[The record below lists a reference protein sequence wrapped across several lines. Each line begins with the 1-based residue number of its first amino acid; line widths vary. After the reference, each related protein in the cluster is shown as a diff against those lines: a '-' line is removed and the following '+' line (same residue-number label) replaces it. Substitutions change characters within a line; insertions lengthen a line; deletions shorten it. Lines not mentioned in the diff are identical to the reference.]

1 MPVVHAPQS
10 HLKRNHFTS
19 KQSATTSRHNSHL
32 LSNDLASTVYTLSQA
47 FPPPFLTSLQHVS
60 VTSVGIYH
68 HTPTY
73 YHQRCLAHVECPPT
87 IHMCSEG
94 GSCSLC
100 IDGIEQAANYKT
112 HSGSLAVPRRCYCAA
127 SCRVGKMS
135 LSAQSQVAVS
145 SANEV
150 RPRNPHGELH
160 EGRWCWRLRKYT
172 QTRIRTLGWWLWF
185 VSCQPKWVNM
195 WQTRGTF
202 RSSCQPEQ
210 CDRPAGLCHSG
221 AQFRQ
226 PKYPQKMKSH

>member
-1 MPVVHAPQS
+1 MPVVHVPQS

-47 FPPPFLTSLQHVS
+47 FPLPFLTSLQHVS

-68 HTPTY
+68 RTPTY

-112 HSGSLAVPRRCYCAA
+112 HSGSLAVRRRCYCAA

-160 EGRWCWRLRKYT
+160 EGRWRWRLRKYT
-172 QTRIRTLGWWLWF
+172 QTRIRTLG
-185 VSCQPKWVNM
+185 
-195 WQTRGTF
+195 
-202 RSSCQPEQ
+202 
-210 CDRPAGLCHSG
+210 
-221 AQFRQ
+221 
-226 PKYPQKMKSH
+226 

>member
-1 MPVVHAPQS
+1 MTWRALCTHFPKPSRLPFSPRSSMFLWPQS
-10 HLKRNHFTS
+10 
-19 KQSATTSRHNSHL
+19 AYTTVRLHIIISG
-32 LSNDLASTVYTLSQA
+32 A
-47 FPPPFLTSLQHVS
+47 
-60 VTSVGIYH
+60 
-68 HTPTY
+68 
-73 YHQRCLAHVECPPT
+73 

-112 HSGSLAVPRRCYCAA
+112 HSGSLAVRRRCYCAA

-135 LSAQSQVAVS
+135 LLAQSQVAVS

-160 EGRWCWRLRKYT
+160 EGRWRWRLRKYT